1 MVARHPGTWGILY
14 RPGNGAAADCWASVA
29 QPYGFARF
37 TRPVPGRTELPPDEG
52 VRFTVPG

>member
-1 MVARHPGTWGILY
+1 MARHPGTWGILY